1 MSANESL
8 KNDYDLLQEKFDKH
22 MKLTNNINEDLKDE
36 IRENKETITKFDLK
50 IEEME
55 RHVKNI
61 YEEKD
66 FEIAE

>member
-36 IRENKETITKFDLK
+36 IRENKETITKYD
-50 IEEME
+50 I
-55 RHVKNI
+55 
-61 YEEKD
+61 
-66 FEIAE
+66 